1 MRVCVCTYVC
11 VSVLGGDFVRDGGK
25 KSETKLPTLRD
36 KIKIQI
42 VSENVF
48 FYLDNTKQRS
58 NFRGRTLS
66 QANKSTDTTVIMI
79 MKKMKSLCFLL

>member
-1 MRVCVCTYVC
+1 MSDEYIPLARIETHKRLEKM
-11 VSVLGGDFVRDGGK
+11 SVK
-25 KSETKLPTLRD
+25 K
-36 KIKIQI
+36 KI
-42 VSENVF
+42 
-48 FYLDNTKQRS
+48 DNTKQRS